1 MDGLLQLIEWI
12 IGEVKSALDLSEEEW
27 DKTFRTNL
35 SGSWLVSKYVCTLIR
50 DSHARGSVINISSIV
65 AAGRGQLPG
74 CVAYA
79 SSKSAIV
86 TMTKV
91 MAIELGPYNIRLNS
105 ILPGL
110 FNSEITEGLMKKEW
124 LSNVAKRTVPL
135 RTYGTS
141 NPALTSIIR
150 YLIHDG
156 SQYVTGNNFIVDAG
170 ATLPGVPIFSSL
182 WVGHGEDQVC
192 VASYWLQRIG

>member
-1 MDGLLQLIEWI
+1 M
-12 IGEVKSALDLSEEEW
+12 KSALDLSEEEW

-182 WVGHGEDQVC
+182 
-192 VASYWLQRIG
+192 